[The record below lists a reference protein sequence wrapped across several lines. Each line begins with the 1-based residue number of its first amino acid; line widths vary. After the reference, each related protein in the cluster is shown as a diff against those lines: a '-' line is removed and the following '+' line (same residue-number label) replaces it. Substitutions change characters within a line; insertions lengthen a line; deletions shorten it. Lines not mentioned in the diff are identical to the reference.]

1 MRKLLLSAI
10 LLVSGSSCFAVDV
23 IVTKNAEKIDGKVT
37 EVSSKE
43 IRYKKASN
51 PDGPVYVI
59 ETDKVSTV
67 VYENGEVDVFP
78 NAPSGQVSQE
88 QTLKQTQVD
97 QKKKDPEVFQ
107 AGKNMKVGKI
117 YHSRIKM
124 TDGKKVKCYH
134 NEDNSIVLGDIELEE
149 LFKEKCDRA
158 YKHLQKAFEY
168 AKMPNGVGGIAA
180 LKMLHASID
189 IYNEECAE

>member
-67 VYENGEVDVFP
+67 VYENGEVDVLQAATSP
-78 NAPSGQVSQE
+78 QVQQEVQVSQI
-88 QTLKQTQVD
+88 QQ
-97 QKKKDPEVFQ
+97 QKKK
-107 AGKNMKVGKI
+107 VGKM
-117 YHSRIKM
+117 YMSRVRRP
-124 TDGKKVKCYH
+124 DGKKRLAYH
-134 NEDNSIVLGDIELEE
+134 NADNSVIMGDAELDE
-149 LFKEKCDRA
+149 LLQDCPSA
-158 YKHLQKAFEY
+158 YKHWKMALTY
-168 AKMPNGVGGIAA
+168 ASNPFGAPSVFKSIRNA
-180 LKMLHASID
+180 LKT
-189 IYNEECAE
+189 YNEECAEE